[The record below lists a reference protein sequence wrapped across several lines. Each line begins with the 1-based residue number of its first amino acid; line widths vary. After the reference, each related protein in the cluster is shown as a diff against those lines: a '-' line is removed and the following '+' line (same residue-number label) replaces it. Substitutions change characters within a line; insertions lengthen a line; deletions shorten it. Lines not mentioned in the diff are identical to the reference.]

1 MFHLPKS
8 VLCLLLLGVF
18 QFSSFEAKAL
28 PPASTAVYEWRPELG
43 GVLDTSTNLVW
54 GYSLRNSMNQNAGF
68 TGANTYVPA
77 NYAVMLAGESVK
89 SILKDWQS
97 DPVRTKLRHIDLLQ
111 IALDKPI
118 VGTVTV
124 TLVGE
129 SPGAKIGGALNQVV
143 HHVRVQAIPAELPDH
158 LTVDISGLEVGGL
171 LRISDI
177 AAPKGATILDD
188 PEAIVVTVAATRQ
201 TAGDDWRGGD
211 ESDDDATATATA
223 AAPDATE

>member
-77 NYAVMLAGESVK
+77 NYAVMLAGESVN
-89 SILKDWQS
+89 LEDRAVYNQS
-97 DPVRTKLRHIDLLQ
+97 QADALRATDPVRAQLYADLAETQRQNATLFLEASVNAGQYSNWRMPTRKECTAAWNKGFFTYGVNGFNWDTSPAGGLQDSAYVLNTWTSEKKGTKLAYRFSPIDGSVSL
-111 IALDKPI
+111 IGVDSSIDAI
-118 VGTVTV
+118 
-124 TLVGE
+124 LVRT
-129 SPGAKIGGALNQVV
+129 
-143 HHVRVQAIPAELPDH
+143 HVP
-158 LTVDISGLEVGGL
+158 
-171 LRISDI
+171 
-177 AAPKGATILDD
+177 
-188 PEAIVVTVAATRQ
+188 
-201 TAGDDWRGGD
+201 
-211 ESDDDATATATA
+211 
-223 AAPDATE
+223 